1 MKKSLE
7 KSGFNYIKGGLI
19 YNQKY
24 VKTIFTDVDFG
35 LEINGGDKVTTNIY
49 LKEKFSF
56 NFLYGK
62 DVKIEIPS
70 LDNYKL
76 LEK

>member
-1 MKKSLE
+1 M
-7 KSGFNYIKGGLI
+7 I

-35 LEINGGDKVTTNIY
+35 LEINGGDKGTTNIY

>member
-1 MKKSLE
+1 M
-7 KSGFNYIKGGLI
+7 
-19 YNQKY
+19 